1 MKGEISEEFLRQK
14 WWDEELNVDIELKGY
29 NYLCK
34 MAHFF
39 APNNTTHKR
48 GIVSSQRI
56 EMLNKVIKK
65 NGNNAYDMLKQFF
78 HISMK
83 WFEKSA
89 SILYPKNQLLTNYA
103 EDVLHQI
110 IQKEFL
116 EKEFDELLHFKK
128 NNCECSCFFG
138 HDFGIPCPFTIRLL
152 RINEYSSSINAE
164 KENDLLK
171 SSLIKNE
178 NLLKLISSEWFVS
191 THTKAFTPLIS
202 HDKPQNKLIHVNHV
216 DDINYKNLDILA
228 AKIRWLYANSQ
239 KYKEKVDH
247 LLEEAQEEIIFP
259 FFNVQKPKQ
268 KKTKRFHSSLEINQN
283 HKEND
288 EIMNALS
295 RHLNRKKITKANLLA
310 LAEHIMETNKFI
322 PRIGKSSSKDK
333 ICNWYK
339 SNWKT
344 ISSSLGTVNC
354 LSPDGLE
361 VSETEDDLFFFR

>member
-1 MKGEISEEFLRQK
+1 MSAIIGNETITIMADMAKCIQKAARESFQCYNFVFCFFHFKQNFLKNIKFTPSEDLWLLLQNYMKGEISEEFLRQK

-83 WFEKSA
+83 WFENSA

-128 NNCECSCFFG
+128 NNCECSCF
-138 HDFGIPCPFTIRLL
+138 
-152 RINEYSSSINAE
+152 
-164 KENDLLK
+164 
-171 SSLIKNE
+171 
-178 NLLKLISSEWFVS
+178 
-191 THTKAFTPLIS
+191 
-202 HDKPQNKLIHVNHV
+202 
-216 DDINYKNLDILA
+216 LDTILA
-228 AKIRWLYANSQ
+228 FH
-239 KYKEKVDH
+239 VH
-247 LLEEAQEEIIFP
+247 LQFDYLESTNI
-259 FFNVQKPKQ
+259 VQALMQ
-268 KKTKRFHSSLEINQN
+268 KKKMIF
-283 HKEND
+283 
-288 EIMNALS
+288 
-295 RHLNRKKITKANLLA
+295 
-310 LAEHIMETNKFI
+310 
-322 PRIGKSSSKDK
+322 
-333 ICNWYK
+333 
-339 SNWKT
+339 
-344 ISSSLGTVNC
+344 
-354 LSPDGLE
+354 
-361 VSETEDDLFFFR
+361 